1 MSSIDERVVE
11 MKFNNSQFAAGVR
24 QTTGMLDSMKKSLNL
39 DAATKSV
46 QGLDA
51 AGKKFSL
58 ESMGAGI
65 EAIKGKFSALSVVG
79 VTALATI
86 TNKAV
91 NAGME
96 MVQAFAIAPI
106 TDGFGEYEQKLGSI
120 QTILANTAKQGTN
133 LKDVNAA
140 LGELNTYSDKTIY
153 NFGDMTR
160 NIGMFTNAG
169 IGLKDSVAMIKGF
182 SNEAAASGTNAQQ
195 ASGAAYQLSQAMSK
209 GKVTLEDWRS
219 LTNASMGSKNMQ
231 SGLIDIA
238 TAMGEFEKHGT
249 SASNV
254 QKDFNGSLE
263 KGWLT
268 SDVMTK
274 YLKIQA
280 GEMTVAQMKTM
291 GLSDAQ
297 IKSFQTMQK
306 NSEEAATKVRSFTQ
320 LTGTLKEA
328 VGSTWATTFELLV
341 GDFNEATDLFT
352 HVNNVLGPIIGKMGD
367 ARNNLISGWDKLGG
381 RKVLID
387 VLFKSFDSLMAVI
400 KAVTD
405 AFKEVF
411 PPTTAKDLMNI
422 TVAFQKFMMGLRP
435 GAQQLDEIKRIFK
448 GVFSILD
455 IGVTIIKAAAGMF
468 GKLFGS
474 ATQGSGGF
482 LTFLAKVGDWFTG
495 LDQAIKKGDNINKFF
510 SGLGDILQKVV
521 DAVKNA
527 VTWIGSL
534 FQGFEKV
541 STSGAAATIQRV
553 SDRVKPLAGLGENI
567 SKIWDGVAKAFEAVS
582 NFFAPLA
589 TRLAKFFG
597 DFGKTIADNMKN
609 VDFNTV
615 LDTVNTG
622 LFAGLVLIIKKFL
635 KGGMPE
641 INIGGGVFDTIKKAF
656 GGLTDTLGAMQ
667 ANLKADTLLK
677 IAGAIALLTI
687 SVVALSMIDSDKLT
701 KALMAMTVMFT
712 QLFVSMGVFEKMTR
726 GGGFAKMPLV
736 TLSMI
741 LLAIAIDI
749 LASAVKK
756 MSGLSWEELLKGLAG
771 VTGLLLGIAGAV
783 KLMSGVQGKL
793 ISAGIGMIAIAV
805 AIKILVSAVQ
815 DFSKMSW
822 DEISRGLTGVGTLL
836 GALAIFSRLAKV
848 NKGAIGTGVG
858 LILLGAALKIM
869 ASAVLDFA
877 NMNPSTIQQGLGALI
892 GVLAALAIFSR
903 VVNPSQMISMGVA
916 MVILG
921 GAMKIMATAI
931 TDLGNI
937 SWDVMGRGMT
947 GMAGALFIIAAAM
960 NAMPMDMPLLSVGMV
975 LIAGALKIIAS
986 ALADMGGMSWE
997 EIAKGL
1003 ITLAGALAIIAGAM
1017 YLMEFAMPGALALIV
1032 VAGALAVITPVLLAL
1047 AGLGWE
1053 GIIQGLVGLA
1063 GVFAVIGIAG
1073 LLLTPVIPAIFA
1085 LGIAIT
1091 LLGVG
1096 MLAAGLG
1103 ILAFSAGLLALSV
1116 AGAAGTAALVAIV
1129 SGLLGLIP
1137 MAFTQIAL
1145 GIVAF
1150 AKVLGDAV
1158 PTFVAAAV
1166 KLMLGILQ
1174 AINTVAPQVV
1184 QTLMNLIFLLVNALV
1199 VAIPRFVVAGMRL
1212 VIGIING
1219 IANNI
1224 GKVVDAG
1231 TNLIVQFLNGIARN
1245 IPKLAKAAADVII
1258 AFVQAIGREGVRIAD
1273 AAGVAIVK
1281 FVNGLADA
1289 INKHSGE
1296 LRDAA
1301 GKLAFA
1307 IIDGM
1312 TGGLAS
1318 KAQDVWNAAVD
1329 IGNKAIN
1336 AIQSAID
1343 SHSPSKKSHKLGQ
1356 YTTSGF
1362 ALGIASLAKRVYTA
1376 ASGVGNTALDAMKST
1391 ISGIG
1396 DNLDADMSMNPV
1408 IRPVL
1413 DLSGVRSDASQIGG
1427 ILTPN
1432 ALMATSS
1439 YASAASISDSTSVQN
1454 ESTGKTGAVS
1464 KTGVNLTLIQNNT
1477 SPKALSPVE
1486 LYRDTN
1492 NALSVTKGALA
1503 KIVNQG

>member
-58 ESMGAGI
+58 EGMGAGI
-65 EAIKGKFSALSVVG
+65 EAIKGKFSALSIVG
-79 VTALATI
+79 ITALTNI

-120 QTILANTAKQGTN
+120 QTILANTAKQGTK

-219 LTNASMGSKNMQ
+219 LTNASMGSNNMK
-231 SGLIDIA
+231 SGLMDIA
-238 TAMGEFEKHGT
+238 QAMGTFQAHGT
-249 SASNV
+249 SASAV

-268 SDVMTK
+268 ADVMTK

-280 GEMTVAQMKTM
+280 GEMTAAQMKTL
-291 GLSDAQ
+291 GLNDAQ
-297 IKSFQTMQK
+297 IKTFQTMQK
-306 NSEEAATKVRSFTQ
+306 NSEDAATKVRSFTQ
-320 LTGTLKEA
+320 LIGTIKEA
-328 VGSTWATTFELLV
+328 VGSTWASTFELLI

-352 HVNNVLGPIIGKMGD
+352 HVNNVLSPIIQKMGD
-367 ARNNLISGWDKLGG
+367 ARNNLIQGWDKLGG

-387 VLFKSFDSLMAVI
+387 TLFKSFDSLMGVI
-400 KAVTD
+400 KVVSD

-422 TVAFQKFMMGLRP
+422 TVAFQKFMLGLRP
-435 GAQQLDEIKRIFK
+435 GKQQLDEIKRIFK

-455 IGVTIIKAAAGMF
+455 IGVTVIKAAAGMF

-482 LTFLAKVGDWFTG
+482 LTMLAKVGDWFTG

-510 SGLGDILQKVV
+510 SGLGDVLQKVV
-521 DAVKNA
+521 DGIKGA

-534 FQGFEKV
+534 FQGLDKV
-541 STSGAAATIQRV
+541 STSGAADTIKRV
-553 SDRVKPLAGLGENI
+553 SDRVEPLKGVGENI
-567 SKIWDGVAKAFEAVS
+567 SRIWDGVAKAFEAVS

-589 TRLAKFFG
+589 TRLATFFG
-597 DFGKTIADNMKN
+597 DFGKMIADNMKN
-609 VDFNTV
+609 VNFNTV
-615 LDTVNTG
+615 LDTINTG

-641 INIGGGVFDTIKKAF
+641 INIGGGVFDSIKKAF

-667 ANLKADTLLK
+667 ANLKAGTLLK
-677 IAGAIALLTI
+677 IAGAIALLTV
-687 SVVALSMIDSDKLT
+687 SVVALSLIDSDKLT

-793 ISAGIGMIAIAV
+793 ISAGLGMIAIAF

-822 DEISRGLTGVGTLL
+822 DEISRGLVGVGTLL
-836 GALAIFSRLAKV
+836 GSLAIFTRLAKV
-848 NKGAIGTGVG
+848 NKGAIGQGVG
-858 LILLGAALKIM
+858 LILLGASLKIL
-869 ASAVLDFA
+869 ASATKDFA
-877 NMNPSTIQQGLGALI
+877 DMNPSTLQQGLGAII
-892 GVLAALAIFSR
+892 GVLGALAIFTR
-903 VVNPSQMISMGVA
+903 VSDPKGIMATGTA
-916 MVILG
+916 MVVLG
-921 GAMKIMATAI
+921 GALKILVTVVSDFAAMNWET
-931 TDLGNI
+931 L
-937 SWDVMGRGMT
+937 GRGMA
-947 GMAGALFIIAAAM
+947 GMAGALFIIAIAM
-960 NAMPMDMPLLSVGMV
+960 NQMPYDMPALAFSLV
-975 LIAGALKIIAS
+975 LVAGALKVLAS
-986 ALADMGGMSWE
+986 ALNDMGGMSWE

-1003 ITLAGALAIIAGAM
+1003 VTLAAALAIIAGAM
-1017 YLMEFAMPGALALIV
+1017 YLMEFAMPGAQALIV
-1032 VAGALAVITPVLLAL
+1032 VAAALAVITPVLLAL

-1063 GVFAVIGIAG
+1063 GVFAVIGLAG
-1073 LLLTPVIPAIFA
+1073 LILEPVIPAIFA
-1085 LGIAIT
+1085 LGVSVG
-1091 LLGVG
+1091 LLGAG
-1096 MLAAGLG
+1096 MALAGLG

-1158 PTFVAAAV
+1158 PVFVQAAV

-1174 AINTVAPQVV
+1174 AINTVAPQIIF
-1184 QTLMNLIFLLVNALV
+1184 TLMNLIFLLVNALV
-1199 VAIPRFVVAGMRL
+1199 VAIPRFVNAGMRL
-1212 VIGIING
+1212 VIGILNG
-1219 IANNI
+1219 IGNNI

-1231 TNLIVQFLNGIARN
+1231 MNIIIQFLNGVARN
-1245 IPKLAKAAADVII
+1245 IPKLARAAADVII
-1258 AFVQAIGREGVRIAD
+1258 ALVRAISNEGVRIAD
-1273 AAGVAIVK
+1273 AAGEAIVK
-1281 FVNGLADA
+1281 FVNGLTAA
-1289 INKHSGE
+1289 IKKHSGE
-1296 LRDAA
+1296 LKTAA
-1301 GKLAFA
+1301 GDLAFA

-1329 IGNKAIN
+1329 IGNKAIS
-1336 AIQSAID
+1336 AIQHAID
-1343 SHSPSKKSHKLGQ
+1343 SNSPSKESHKLGN
-1356 YTTSGF
+1356 YVSWGF
-1362 ALGIASLAKRVYTA
+1362 ANGITALGNRVHTA
-1376 ASGVGNTALDAMKST
+1376 ATGVGNTALDAMKST

-1396 DNLDADMSMNPV
+1396 KNLDANMSMNPT

-1413 DLSGVRSDASQIGG
+1413 DLSAVRSDASRIGG
-1427 ILTPN
+1427 ILQPN
-1432 ALMATSS
+1432 ALVATSS
-1439 YASAASISDSTSVQN
+1439 YANAASISDATSVQN
-1454 ESTGKTGAVS
+1454 ESTSKTGAVPAA
-1464 KTGVNLTLIQNNT
+1464 GVNLTLNQYNT
-1477 SPKALSPVE
+1477 SPKALSPAE
-1486 LYRDTN
+1486 MYRETN
-1492 NALSVTKGALA
+1492 NALSVTKGALK
-1503 KIVNQG
+1503 KIVDQN

>member
-58 ESMGAGI
+58 EGMASGI
-65 EAIKGKFSALSVVG
+65 EAIKGKFSTLSIVG
-79 VTALATI
+79 ITALTNL

-106 TDGFGEYEQKLGSI
+106 TDGFSEYETKLGSI
-120 QTILANTAKQGTN
+120 QTILANTAREGTN
-133 LKDVNAA
+133 LKQVNDA

-231 SGLIDIA
+231 MGLMDIA
-238 TAMGEFEKHGT
+238 KAMGTFEAHGT
-249 SASNV
+249 SASAV

-280 GEMTVAQMKTM
+280 GEMTTTQMKTM

-297 IKSFQTMQK
+297 IKSFQQMQK
-306 NSEEAATKVRSFTQ
+306 NAEEAATKVRSFTQ

-328 VGSTWATTFELLV
+328 VGSTWASTFELLI
-341 GDFNEATDLFT
+341 GDFDEATILFT
-352 HVNNVLGPIIGKMGD
+352 HVNDTLGPIIKKMGD
-367 ARNNLISGWDKLGG
+367 ARNNLIKGWDKLGG
-381 RKVLID
+381 RKVLLD
-387 VLFKSFDSLMAVI
+387 TLFRSFDSLMGII
-400 KAVTD
+400 KVVTD

-411 PPTTAKDLMNI
+411 PPTTAKDLMSI
-422 TVAFQKFMMGLRP
+422 TLAFQKFMMGLRP
-435 GAQQLDEIKRIFK
+435 GVQQLDEIKRIFK

-455 IGVTIIKAAAGMF
+455 IGVTIVKAAIGMF
-468 GKLFGS
+468 GRLFGS

-482 LTFLAKVGDWFTG
+482 LTMLAKVADWFTG
-495 LDQAIKKGDNINKFF
+495 LDQAIKKGDGINKFF

-521 DAVKNA
+521 DAIKNA

-553 SDRVKPLAGLGENI
+553 SDRVEPLKGLGENI
-567 SKIWDGVAKAFEAVS
+567 SRIWDGVAKAFQKVS
-582 NFFAPLA
+582 EFFAPLA
-589 TRLAKFFG
+589 TKLSEFFG
-597 DFGKTIADNMKN
+597 DFGKMITDNMKN

-641 INIGGGVFDTIKKAF
+641 INIGGGVFDTIKDAF

-667 ANLKADTLLK
+667 ANLKAGTLLK
-677 IAGAIALLTI
+677 IAGAIALLTV

-712 QLFVSMGVFEKMTR
+712 QLFVSMGIFEKMTR
-726 GGGFAKMPLV
+726 GAGFTKMPLV

-815 DFSKMSW
+815 DFAKLSW
-822 DEISRGLTGVGTLL
+822 DEIGRGLVGVGALL
-836 GALAIFSRLAKV
+836 GSLAIFTRLAKV
-848 NKGAIGTGVG
+848 NKGAIGQGVG
-858 LILLGAALKIM
+858 LILLGTSLKIL
-869 ASAVLDFA
+869 ASATKDFA
-877 NMNPSTIQQGLGALI
+877 DMNPSTLQQGLGALI
-892 GVLAALAIFSR
+892 GVLGALAIFTR
-903 VVNPSQMISMGVA
+903 VSDPKG
-916 MVILG
+916 
-921 GAMKIMATAI
+921 IMATGISMAI
-931 TDLGNI
+931 LAGALKILVSAVADFGSMN
-937 SWDVMGRGMT
+937 WDTLGRGLA

-960 NAMPMDMPLLSVGMV
+960 SMMPKNMIFTATGLVIV
-975 LIAGALKIIAS
+975 AAALKIIGS
-986 ALADMGGMSWE
+986 ALKDMGGMSWE
-997 EIAKGL
+997 EIGKGL
-1003 ITLAGALAIIAGAM
+1003 VTLAAALLIIAGAM
-1017 YLMEFAMPGALALIV
+1017 YIMSGALPGAAALIV
-1032 VAGALAVITPVLLAL
+1032 VAGALAILTPVLMAL
-1047 AGLGWE
+1047 DAMGWE

-1063 GVFAVIGIAG
+1063 GVFAVIGLAG
-1073 LLLTPVIPAIFA
+1073 LLLTPVMPT
-1085 LGIAIT
+1085 LL
-1091 LLGVG
+1091 LLGVAVGLLGAG
-1096 MLAAGLG
+1096 MLLAGVG

-1116 AGAAGTAALVAIV
+1116 AGAAGAAALVAIV

-1158 PTFVAAAV
+1158 PTFVEAAV
-1166 KLMLGILQ
+1166 KLMLGILE

-1184 QTLMNLIFLLVNALV
+1184 ATLMNLIFLLVNALV
-1199 VAIPRFVVAGMRL
+1199 VAIPRFVNAGMKL
-1212 VIGIING
+1212 IIGILNG
-1219 IANNI
+1219 IGNNI

-1231 TNLIVQFLNGIARN
+1231 MNIIVQFLNGVARN
-1245 IPKLAKAAADVII
+1245 IPRLARSAADVII
-1258 AFVQAIGREGVRIAD
+1258 AFVQAIGKEGNRITDAAAD
-1273 AAGVAIVK
+1273 AIIK
-1281 FVNGLADA
+1281 FVNGLART
-1289 INKHSGE
+1289 IETKSGE
-1296 LRDAA
+1296 LREAA
-1301 GKLAFA
+1301 GRLAFA

-1318 KAQDVWNAAVD
+1318 KAQEVWNAAVD

-1376 ASGVGNTALDAMKST
+1376 ATGVGNTALDAMKET
-1391 ISGIG
+1391 IAGIG
-1396 DNLDADMSMNPV
+1396 NNLDADMSMNPV

-1413 DLSGVRSDASQIGG
+1413 DLSGIRSDASQIGG
-1427 ILTPN
+1427 ILQPN
-1432 ALMATSS
+1432 ALAATSS
-1439 YASAASISDSTSVQN
+1439 YANAASISDSTSNQN
-1454 ESTGKTGAVS
+1454 ESTGKTGAVPS
-1464 KTGVNLTLIQNNT
+1464 AGVNLTLIQNNT
-1477 SPKALSPVE
+1477 SPKALSPAE
-1486 LYRDTN
+1486 IYRDTN

-1503 KIVNQG
+1503 KIVKQN

>member
-11 MKFNNSQFAAGVR
+11 MKFNNSQFAAGVK

-58 ESMGAGI
+58 EGMASGI

-106 TDGFGEYEQKLGSI
+106 TDGFGEYETKLGSI
-120 QTILANTAKQGTN
+120 QTILANTAKQGTK
-133 LKDVNAA
+133 LKDVNGA
-140 LGELNTYSDKTIY
+140 LAELNTYSDKTIY

-306 NSEEAATKVRSFTQ
+306 NAEEAATKVRSFTQ

-328 VGSTWATTFELLV
+328 VGSTWATTFELLI
-341 GDFNEATDLFT
+341 GDFDEATDLFT
-352 HVNNVLGPIIGKMGD
+352 HVNDTLGPIIGKMGD
-367 ARNNLISGWDKLGG
+367 ARNNLIKGWDKLGG

-387 VLFKSFDSLMAVI
+387 TLFKSFDSLMGVI
-400 KAVTD
+400 KVVSD

-422 TVAFQKFMMGLRP
+422 TVAFQKFMLGLRP
-435 GAQQLDEIKRIFK
+435 GKQQLDEIKRIFK

-482 LTFLAKVGDWFTG
+482 LTMLAKVGDWFTG

-521 DAVKNA
+521 DGIKGA

-534 FQGFEKV
+534 FQGLDKV
-541 STSGAAATIQRV
+541 STSGAATTIQRV
-553 SDRVKPLAGLGENI
+553 SDRVKPLAGVGENI
-567 SKIWDGVAKAFEAVS
+567 SKIWDGVGRAFQAVS
-582 NFFAPLA
+582 DFFAPLA
-589 TRLAKFFG
+589 TKLASFFG
-597 DFGKTIADNMKN
+597 DFGKMIADNMKN

-641 INIGGGVFDTIKKAF
+641 INIGGGVFESIKSAF

-667 ANLKADTLLK
+667 ANLKAGTLLK
-677 IAGAIALLTI
+677 IAGAIALLTV
-687 SVVALSMIDSDKLT
+687 SVVALSMIDSAKLT
-701 KALMAMTVMFT
+701 SALMAMTVMFT
-712 QLFVSMGVFEKMTR
+712 QLFASMAIFEKMTR
-726 GGGFAKMPLV
+726 GAGFAKMPLV

-749 LASAVKK
+749 LASAVTKLSK
-756 MSGLSWEELLKGLAG
+756 LSWEELLKGLAG
-771 VTGLLLGIAGAV
+771 VTGLLIGIAGAV

-836 GALAIFSRLAKV
+836 GALAIFSRVAKV

-877 NMNPSTIQQGLGALI
+877 NMDPSKIQQGLGALI
-892 GVLAALAIFSR
+892 GVLGALAVFSR
-903 VVNPSQMISMGVA
+903 VVNPSQMVSMGVA

-921 GAMKIMATAI
+921 AALKIIATAI

-937 SWDVMGRGMT
+937 PWDIMGRGMA
-947 GMAGALFIIAAAM
+947 GMAGSLFIIAAAM
-960 NAMPMDMPLLSVGMV
+960 QAMPSDMPLLSVG
-975 LIAGALKIIAS
+975 LIIIAAALKILAS
-986 ALADMGGMSWE
+986 ALKDMGGMSWE

-1003 ITLAGALAIIAGAM
+1003 ITLAAALAIIAGAM
-1017 YLMEFAMPGALALIV
+1017 YLMEFAMPGAAALIV
-1032 VAGALAVITPVLLAL
+1032 VAAALAILTPVLLAL
-1047 AGLGWE
+1047 AGMGWE

-1063 GVFAVIGIAG
+1063 GVFAVIGLAG
-1073 LLLTPVIPAIFA
+1073 LLLTPVMPT
-1085 LGIAIT
+1085 LL
-1091 LLGVG
+1091 LLGVAVGLLGAG
-1096 MLAAGLG
+1096 MLLAGLG

-1158 PTFVAAAV
+1158 PVFVEAAV

-1184 QTLMNLIFLLVNALV
+1184 MTLMNLIFLLVNALV
-1199 VAIPRFVVAGMRL
+1199 VAIPRFVNAGMRL
-1212 VIGIING
+1212 IIGILNG
-1219 IANNI
+1219 IGNNI

-1231 TNLIVQFLNGIARN
+1231 MNIIIQFLNGVARN
-1245 IPKLAKAAADVII
+1245 IPKLARAAADVII
-1258 AFVQAIGREGVRIAD
+1258 ALVTAIGKESKRIID
-1273 AAGVAIVK
+1273 AAADTIIDFVK
-1281 FVNGLADA
+1281 GLTDT
-1289 INKHSGE
+1289 IKTKGPE
-1296 LRDAA
+1296 LKTAA
-1301 GKLAFA
+1301 GDLAFA

-1318 KAQDVWNAAVD
+1318 KASEVWNAAVD

-1362 ALGIASLAKRVYTA
+1362 ALGIASLAKTVYTA
-1376 ASGVGNTALDAMKST
+1376 ATGVGNTALDAMKTT
-1391 ISGIG
+1391 IAGIG

-1413 DLSGVRSDASQIGG
+1413 DLSGVRSDAAQIGG

-1432 ALMATSS
+1432 ALAATSS
-1439 YASAASISDSTSVQN
+1439 YANAAAISDATTVQN
-1454 ESTGKTGAVS
+1454 ESTSTGTVGSA
-1464 KTGVNLTLIQNNT
+1464 GVNLTVIQNNT
-1477 SPKALSPVE
+1477 SPKALSPADM
-1486 LYRDTN
+1486 YRETN
-1492 NALSVTKGALA
+1492 NALSVTKGALK
-1503 KIVNQG
+1503 KIVDQN